1 MLCSHLCPVDTMPRA
16 ELSLEISKWHYWKER
31 PRFHPCLCPDS
42 FLCQSQLLWL
52 STTCYCCFT
61 PSFLATC
68 CFLYMEWHF
77 SSDIYPSPAHTLK
90 FILETAL
97 THYLFGNPLF
107 NPARDI
113 SSLAW
118 ICLLLCVSPRIK
130 TVSSDIGFSWYT
142 MRTGTMHSTQILPRS
157 IIAQGLMA

>member
-16 ELSLEISKWHYWKER
+16 ELSLEISKWHCWKER

-118 ICLLLCVSPRIK
+118 IYAYCYVCPPESKLFL
-130 TVSSDIGFSWYT
+130 
-142 MRTGTMHSTQILPRS
+142 QILAFPD
-157 IIAQGLMA
+157 IPWGQGQCIPPKYSHGA